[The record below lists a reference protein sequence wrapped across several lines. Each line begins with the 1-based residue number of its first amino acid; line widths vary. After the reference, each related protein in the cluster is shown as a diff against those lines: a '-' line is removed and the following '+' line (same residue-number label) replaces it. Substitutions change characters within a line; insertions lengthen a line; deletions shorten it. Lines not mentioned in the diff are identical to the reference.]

1 MMEMVLTRL
10 RDFTCKTST
19 FDECK
24 AAGQSGCSRDPPSRT
39 EGCAAGEEG
48 RKLDIESALA
58 WLRRELIEMRSQD
71 QALIR
76 QLMEL
81 HSGIQEL
88 KQELSEEEEEET
100 DEEEEGSYWD
110 SESERGGSS
119 VYCSSGERGFSASFM
134 KMPSTLYSGVLSKKA
149 FSRRSSVP

>member
-39 EGCAAGEEG
+39 EGCTAGEEG

-58 WLRRELIEMRSQD
+58 WLRRELVR
-71 QALIR
+71 
-76 QLMEL
+76 
-81 HSGIQEL
+81 QEL
-88 KQELSEEEEEET
+88 FFLHFN
-100 DEEEEGSYWD
+100 
-110 SESERGGSS
+110 SS
-119 VYCSSGERGFSASFM
+119 PHHCDFSS
-134 KMPSTLYSGVLSKKA
+134 KHSTQYLNI
-149 FSRRSSVP
+149 